1 MILYFLCLDGDG
13 KYLRAMRLA
22 SEFFASLPN
31 FKLNERRAA
40 FDLSTTTPKWSWF
53 FLKPK
58 QLLLFFQDPIHL
70 ATKWRNRLLSSTA
83 DLRLGR
89 QRISI
94 QHLID
99 IVEDSNYSKLDHGL
113 NRSDINPKDRQN
125 FHSCVKIS
133 SDDVLSILAADADTY
148 GTSLYLHLLRKIIS
162 TYIEK
167 TTKISER

>member
-13 KYLRAMRLA
+13 KYLRAMCLA
-22 SEFFASLPN
+22 SEFVASLPN

-40 FDLSTTTPKWSWF
+40 FDLLTTTTSKWFWF

-58 QLLLFFQDPIHL
+58 QLLLFFQEPIHL

-99 IVEDSNYSKLDHGL
+99 I
-113 NRSDINPKDRQN
+113 I
-125 FHSCVKIS
+125 
-133 SDDVLSILAADADTY
+133 
-148 GTSLYLHLLRKIIS
+148 
-162 TYIEK
+162 
-167 TTKISER
+167 